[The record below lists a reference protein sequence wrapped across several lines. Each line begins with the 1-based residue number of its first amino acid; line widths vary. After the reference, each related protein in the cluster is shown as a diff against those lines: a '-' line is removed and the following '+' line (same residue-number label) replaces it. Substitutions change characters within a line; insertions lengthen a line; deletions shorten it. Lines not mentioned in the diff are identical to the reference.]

1 MTETEQVLN
10 FNTTSSTGSA
20 PLFQAALNRH
30 IVTRAKPKLVHHQF
44 GQLTKIPKGKTKT
57 ITWDKMNPLP
67 KSKTPLAE
75 GVTPK
80 GTAINIS
87 RITAAPLQ
95 YGAYISTTDEFDFYK
110 NDPSPEVLR
119 LNEIL
124 ADNAGETQD
133 SLTADILSAGTN
145 VQYAGGK
152 NARSELTESCV
163 MTVAE
168 IRKAVRTLKNNKANP
183 IDRDYVAIVDPDVAF
198 DLMSDTAWENVKTY
212 SDPKDMYSGEIGRLY
227 GVRFVETTEAK
238 VFRGNNLATNKS
250 ELVVLKTEG
259 AKIYVADTLT
269 TAEATALATRK
280 ISVNGFIYT
289 VSSATAGENG
299 TAYLT
304 CSTSVSASVTPGM
317 RIYPGEGGAN
327 GLPVHATLVIGRD
340 AYGVTDPKANLET
353 IVKALG
359 SAGSADPLNQR
370 GTMGWKCHHLAKIL
384 VDEYMVRIESIATAD
399 VQ

>member
-1 MTETEQVLN
+1 MTDTEQILN
-10 FNTTSSTGSA
+10 FNSTTSKGSA
-20 PLFQAALNRH
+20 PLFQEALNRH

-44 GQLTKIPKGKTKT
+44 GQLTKIPKGRTKT
-57 ITWDKMNPLP
+57 ITWDKMSPLP
-67 KSKTPLAE
+67 KATTPLTE

-87 RITAAPLQ
+87 RVTATPLQ

-133 SLTADILSAGTN
+133 SLTADILSTGTN

-152 NARSELTESCV
+152 SARSQLTADCV
-163 MTVAE
+163 MKVEE
-168 IRKAVRTLKNNKANP
+168 IRKAVRTLKKNKANP
-183 IDRDYVAIVDPDVAF
+183 IDKDFVAIVDPDVAF
-198 DLMSDTAWENVKTY
+198 DLMSDSAWENVKTY

-238 VFRGNNLATNKS
+238 VFRGSDLATNKS
-250 ELVVLKTEG
+250 ELVVKSISG
-259 AKIYVADTLT
+259 SKIYVSDTLT
-269 TAEATALATRK
+269 ADEATALASRT
-280 ISVNGFIYT
+280 IAVNGFIYT

-299 TAYLT
+299 EAYIT
-304 CSTSVSASVTPGM
+304 CSAAVSTSITEGM
-317 RIYPGEGGAN
+317 KVYPGEGTASGK
-327 GLPVHATLVIGRD
+327 PVHSTLVIGRD

-353 IVKALG
+353 IVKELG

-384 VDEYMVRIESIATAD
+384 VDEYMVRIESTATAD
-399 VQ
+399 A

>member
-1 MTETEQVLN
+1 MTDTEQVLN
-10 FNTTSSTGSA
+10 FNTTSSGGSS

-30 IVTRAKPKLVHHQF
+30 IVTRSKPKLVHHQF

-67 KSKTPLAE
+67 KSKTPLTE

-87 RITAAPLQ
+87 RITATPLQ

-110 NDPSPEVLR
+110 NDPSPELLR

-124 ADNAGETQD
+124 GDNAGETQD

-152 NARSELTESCV
+152 SARSGLDGTCIL
-163 MTVAE
+163 TVAE

-183 IDRDYVAIVDPDVAF
+183 IDRDYVAVVDPDVAF
-198 DLMSDTAWENVKTY
+198 DLMSDSAWENVKTY
-212 SDPKDMYSGEIGRLY
+212 TDPKDMYSGEIGRLY

-238 VFRGNNLATNKS
+238 VFRGADLATNKS
-250 ELVVLKTEG
+250 ELVVLKIDG
-259 AKIYVADTLT
+259 AKIYVSDTI
-269 TAEATALATRK
+269 TATEATALANRT
-280 ISVNGFIYT
+280 ISVNGFTYT
-289 VSSATAGENG
+289 VSTATAGDNG

-304 CSTSVSASVTPGM
+304 CSASVSTSIAAGM
-317 RIYPGEGGAN
+317 KVYPGEGAAS
-327 GLPVHATLVIGRD
+327 GLPVHATLVIGKN

-384 VDEYMVRIESIATAD
+384 VDEYMVRIESTATAD
-399 VQ
+399 A

>member
-1 MTETEQVLN
+1 MTETENLLN
-10 FNTTSSTGSA
+10 LNTTITAGSA
-20 PLFQAALNRH
+20 PLFQQALNRH
-30 IVTRAKPKLVHHQF
+30 IVRRANPKLVHHQF

-67 KSKTPLAE
+67 KAKTPLTE

-87 RITAAPLQ
+87 RITATPNQ

-124 ADNAGETQD
+124 GDNAGETQD

-152 NARSELTESCV
+152 SSRAELTADCI
-163 MTVAE
+163 MTVEE
-168 IRKAVRTLKNNKANP
+168 IRKAVRSLKNNKANP
-183 IDRDYVAIVDPDVAF
+183 IDRDFVAIVDPDVAF
-198 DLMSDTAWENVKTY
+198 DLMSDSAWENVKTY

-238 VFRGNNLATNKS
+238 VFRGEDLAQDKS
-250 ELVVLKTEG
+250 EFVVQSIEG
-259 AKIYVADTLT
+259 KKIYIADTIT
-269 TAEATALATRK
+269 TDEAALLAGRK
-280 ISVNGFIYT
+280 IAVNGFTYT

-299 TAYLT
+299 EAYLT
-304 CSTSVSASVTPGM
+304 CAESVSTSIAAGM
-317 RIYPGEGGAN
+317 KVYPGEGTAS
-327 GLPVHATLVIGRD
+327 GLPVHSTLVIGRD

-384 VDEYMVRIESIATAD
+384 VEEYMVRIESVTTSD
-399 VQ
+399 Q

>member
-1 MTETEQVLN
+1 MTDTEKNLN
-10 FNTTSSTGSA
+10 FNTTEKKGTE
-20 PLFQAALNRH
+20 PLFQQALNRH
-30 IVTRAKPKLVHHQF
+30 IISRSKAKLVHHQF

-57 ITWDKMNPLP
+57 VTWDKMNPLP
-67 KSKTPLAE
+67 KAKTPLTE

-80 GTAINIS
+80 GTSINIS
-87 RITAAPLQ
+87 RITATPKQ
-95 YGAYISTTDEFDFYK
+95 YGAYVSTTDEFDFYK
-110 NDPSPEVLR
+110 NDPSPELLK

-133 SLTADILSAGTN
+133 SLTADILSTGTN

-152 NARSELTESCV
+152 SARSGLDATCI
-163 MTVAE
+163 MTVQE

-183 IDRDYVAIVDPDVAF
+183 VDKDFVAIVDPDVAF
-198 DLMSDTAWENVKTY
+198 DLMSDAAWENVKTY

-238 VFRGNNLATNKS
+238 VFRGNDLAENKS
-250 ELVVLKTEG
+250 ELIASKTDG
-259 AKIYVADTLT
+259 KKIYVDDTIT
-269 TAEATALATRK
+269 SSEATALATRK
-280 ISVNGFIYT
+280 ICVNGLTYT

-299 TAYLT
+299 EAYLT
-304 CSTSVSASVTPGM
+304 CSENVSASITAGM
-317 RIYPGEGGAN
+317 RIYPGEGAASN
-327 GLPVHATLVIGRD
+327 MPVHVTLVIGRD

-384 VDEYMVRIESIATAD
+384 VDEFMVRIESTATAD
-399 VQ
+399 A

>member
-1 MTETEQVLN
+1 MTDTEALLN
-10 FNTTSSTGSA
+10 LNSTASAGSA
-20 PLFQAALNRH
+20 PLFQEALNRH
-30 IVTRAKPKLVHHQF
+30 IIARSKSKLVHHQF

-57 ITWDKMNPLP
+57 ITWDRMSPLP
-67 KSKTPLAE
+67 KAKTPLTE

-87 RITAAPLQ
+87 RVTATPQQ

-110 NDPSPEVLR
+110 NDPSPEILR
-119 LNEIL
+119 INEIL

-152 NARSELTESCV
+152 SSRAALDSSCV
-163 MTVAE
+163 MKVEE

-183 IDRDYVAIVDPDVAF
+183 IDKDFVAIVDPDVAF
-198 DLMSDTAWENVKTY
+198 DLMSDSAWENVKTY
-212 SDPKDMYSGEIGRLY
+212 SDPKDMYNGEIGRLY

-238 VFRGNNLATNKS
+238 VFRGANLAADKS
-250 ELVVLKTEG
+250 ELVVKSVDG
-259 AKIYVADTLT
+259 AKIYVNDTIT
-269 TAEATALATRK
+269 AAEATALASRK
-280 ISVNGFIYT
+280 IAVNGLIYT

-299 TAYLT
+299 EAYIT
-304 CSTSVSASVTPGM
+304 CSETVATSVTAGM
-317 RIYPGEGGAN
+317 KVYPGEGTASGK
-327 GLPVHATLVIGRD
+327 PVHATLVIGRD

-384 VDEYMVRIESIATAD
+384 VDEYMVRIESVATAD
-399 VQ
+399 A

>member
-1 MTETEQVLN
+1 MTNTETNLN
-10 FNTTSSTGSA
+10 LNTTGSQGSA
-20 PLFQAALNRH
+20 PLFQQALNRH
-30 IVTRAKPKLVHHQF
+30 IISRSKAKLVHHQF

-67 KSKTPLAE
+67 KATTPLTE
-75 GVTPK
+75 GITPK

-87 RITAAPLQ
+87 RITATPKQ

-110 NDPSPEVLR
+110 NDPSPELLK

-145 VQYAGGK
+145 VQYANGK
-152 NARSELTESCV
+152 SARSGLDSNCV
-163 MTVAE
+163 MTVKE

-183 IDRDYVAIVDPDVAF
+183 IDKDFVAIVDPDIAF
-198 DLMSDTAWENVKTY
+198 DLMSDSAWENVKTY
-212 SDPKDMYSGEIGRLY
+212 SDPKDMYNGEIGRLY

-238 VFRGNNLATNKS
+238 VFRGANLAADKA
-250 ELVVLKTEG
+250 ELVVKETDG

-269 TAEATALATRK
+269 SAEATALATRK
-280 ISVNGFIYT
+280 IYVNGFTYT

-299 TAYLT
+299 AAYIT
-304 CSTSVSASVTPGM
+304 CSENVSTSITAGM
-317 RIYPGEGGAN
+317 KVYPGEGAAAN
-327 GLPVHATLVIGRD
+327 LPVHVTLVIGKD

-384 VDEYMVRIESIATAD
+384 VDEFMVRIESIATAD
-399 VQ
+399 L

>member
-1 MTETEQVLN
+1 MTNTEQVLN
-10 FNTTSSTGSA
+10 FNSTSSKGAA
-20 PLFQAALNRH
+20 PLFQEALNRH
-30 IVTRAKPKLVHHQF
+30 IVTRSKPKLVHHQF
-44 GQLTKIPKGKTKT
+44 GQLTKIPKGRTKT

-67 KSKTPLAE
+67 KAKTPLTE

-87 RITAAPLQ
+87 RITAAPMQ
-95 YGAYISTTDEFDFYK
+95 YGAYISTTDEFDFYR
-110 NDPSPEVLR
+110 NDPSPEILR

-152 NARSELTESCV
+152 SARSELTSECV
-163 MTVAE
+163 MTVEE

-183 IDRDYVAIVDPDVAF
+183 IDRDFVAIVDPDVAF
-198 DLMSDTAWENVKTY
+198 DLMSDSAWENVKTY

-238 VFRGNNLATNKS
+238 VFRGNELAADKS
-250 ELVVLKTEG
+250 ELIVLKTDG
-259 AKIYVADTLT
+259 KKIYVSDTVT
-269 TAEATALATRK
+269 TAEATALADRK
-280 ISVNGFIYT
+280 IAVNGFTYT
-289 VSSATAGENG
+289 VSSAAAGENG
-299 TAYLT
+299 EAYLT
-304 CSTSVSASVTPGM
+304 CSENVSASVTPGM
-317 RIYPGEGGAN
+317 RLYPGEGAAS

-340 AYGVTDPKANLET
+340 AYGVTDPKSNLET
-353 IVKALG
+353 IVKELG

-384 VDEYMVRIESIATAD
+384 VDEYMVRIESAATSD
-399 VQ
+399 V

>member
-1 MTETEQVLN
+1 MTQTEANLN
-10 FNTTSSTGSA
+10 LNKTTSKGAA
-20 PLFQAALNRH
+20 PLFQEALNRH
-30 IVTRAKPKLVHHQF
+30 IVTRSKGKLVHHQF
-44 GQLTKIPKGKTKT
+44 GQRTKIPKGRTKT

-67 KSKTPLAE
+67 KATTPLTE

-87 RITAAPLQ
+87 RITATPLQ

-110 NDPSPEVLR
+110 NDPSPEILR
-119 LNEIL
+119 INEIL

-152 NARSELTESCV
+152 NSRAELDSTCI
-163 MTVAE
+163 MTIEE

-183 IDRDYVAIVDPDVAF
+183 IDRDFVAIVDPDVAF
-198 DLMSDTAWENVKTY
+198 DLMSDPAWENVKTY
-212 SDPKDMYSGEIGRLY
+212 SDPKDMYNGEIGRLY

-238 VFRGNNLATNKS
+238 VFRGENLAQDKS
-250 ELVVLKTEG
+250 ELLVAKTEG
-259 AKIYVADTLT
+259 KKIYVLDTLT
-269 TAEATALATRK
+269 SEEASALAGRK
-280 ISVNGFIYT
+280 IAVNGFTYT
-289 VSSATAGENG
+289 ISSATAGENG
-299 TAYLT
+299 EAYIT
-304 CSTSVSASVTPGM
+304 CAENISSSVSEGM
-317 RIYPGEGGAN
+317 RIFPGEGAASGQN
-327 GLPVHATLVIGRD
+327 VHSTLVIGRD

-384 VDEYMVRIESIATAD
+384 VEEYMVRIESVATA
-399 VQ
+399 

>member
-10 FNTTSSTGSA
+10 FNQTTSPGAA
-20 PLFQAALNRH
+20 PLFQEALNRH

-44 GQLTKIPKGKTKT
+44 GQPTKIPKGKTKT

-67 KSKTPLAE
+67 KAKTPLTE

-87 RITAAPLQ
+87 RVTAAPLQ

-110 NDPSPEVLR
+110 NDPSPELLR

-133 SLTADILSAGTN
+133 SLTADVLSAGTN

-152 NARSELTESCV
+152 SARSELDKTCV
-163 MTVAE
+163 MTVEE

-183 IDRDYVAIVDPDVAF
+183 IDRDFVAIVDPDVAF
-198 DLMSDTAWENVKTY
+198 DLMSDSAWENVKTY

-238 VFRGNNLATNKS
+238 VFRGNDLAGNKS
-250 ELVVLKTEG
+250 ELIVLKTDG
-259 AKIYVADTLT
+259 AKIYVSDTIT
-269 TAEATALATRK
+269 SSEASALAARK
-280 ISVNGFIYT
+280 ITVNGFTYT
-289 VSSATAGENG
+289 VSSAEAGENG
-299 TAYLT
+299 EAYIL
-304 CSTSVSASVTPGM
+304 CSESVSSSIAPGM
-317 RIYPGEGGAN
+317 RVYPGEGAAG

-340 AYGVTDPKANLET
+340 AYGVTDPKSNLET

-384 VDEYMVRIESIATAD
+384 VDEYMVRIESTATAD
-399 VQ
+399 A

>member
-1 MTETEQVLN
+1 MTNTEKNLN
-10 FNTTSSTGSA
+10 MQTTSSQGAA
-20 PLFQAALNRH
+20 PLFQQALNRH
-30 IVTRAKPKLVHHQF
+30 IVTRSKGKLVHHQF

-67 KSKTPLAE
+67 KAKTPLTE

-80 GTAINIS
+80 GTSINIS
-87 RITAAPLQ
+87 RITATPKQ

-110 NDPSPEVLR
+110 NDPSPELLK

-133 SLTADILSAGTN
+133 SLTADILSTGTN

-152 NARSELTESCV
+152 TARAEIDSSCI
-163 MTVAE
+163 MTVEE

-183 IDRDYVAIVDPDVAF
+183 VDKDFVAVVDPDVAF
-198 DLMSDTAWENVKTY
+198 DLMSDSAWENVKTY
-212 SDPKDMYSGEIGRLY
+212 SDPKDMYNGEIGRLY

-238 VFRGNNLATNKS
+238 VFRGDDLAQDKS
-250 ELVVLKTEG
+250 ELTVQNVNGK
-259 AKIYVADTLT
+259 KIYVAESI
-269 TAEATALATRK
+269 TANEATALAARK
-280 ISVNGFIYT
+280 IYVNGFTYT
-289 VSSATAGENG
+289 VSSAISGDNGDAYLNCSETVSSSITAGMK
-299 TAYLT
+299 
-304 CSTSVSASVTPGM
+304 V
-317 RIYPGEGGAN
+317 YPGEGAASN
-327 GLPVHATLVIGRD
+327 LPVHVTLVIGRD

-370 GTMGWKCHHLAKIL
+370 GTMGWKCHHLAQIL
-384 VDEYMVRIESIATAD
+384 VEEFMVRIESAATAD
-399 VQ
+399 L